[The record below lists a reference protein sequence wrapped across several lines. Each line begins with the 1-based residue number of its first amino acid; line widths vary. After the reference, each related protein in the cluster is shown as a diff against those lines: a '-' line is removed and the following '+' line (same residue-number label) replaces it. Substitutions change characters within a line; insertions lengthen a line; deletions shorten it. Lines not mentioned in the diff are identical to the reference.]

1 MNEYLLVICLSTVD
15 AERAR
20 SEYSQQHSDEV
31 ESKPANSLVLTN
43 DRRVDF
49 VSINSKAAFDGRRP
63 RDFVF
68 TKYALA
74 KSSPE
79 RIYELVK
86 QLQLATALSEG

>member
-1 MNEYLLVICLSTVD
+1 MNEYLLVICLSVID
-15 AERAR
+15 VKRAR
-20 SEYSQQHSDEV
+20 SEYRQRYSDEV
-31 ESKPANSLVLTN
+31 KAGPANSLVLKGGG
-43 DRRVDF
+43 RVDF

-74 KSSPE
+74 QSSPE

-86 QLQLATALSEG
+86 QLQLAKAISED

>member
-1 MNEYLLVICLSTVD
+1 MNEYLLVICLSTADVK
-15 AERAR
+15 RSR
-20 SEYSQQHSDEV
+20 SEYRQQHSDEI
-31 ESKPANSLVLTN
+31 ESQPANSLVLKGGG
-43 DRRVDF
+43 RVDF

-74 KSSPE
+74 QSSPE

-86 QLQLATALSEG
+86 QLQLGGLKND